1 MSAGNIVNA
10 STNTVPR
17 FYLDGKTWR
26 DFAHR
31 KGHDVANELMARQ
44 DEDVMSGKYTM
55 KELASQ
61 DKKIQE
67 ILRELEFQQRND
79 PNVPKPRPAKN
90 PYNENHENTYRFY
103 EDIVPEIRKR
113 ELGVDKLSDRDGYA
127 LSDTRNVIVK
137 AGLPDGATN
146 IKGYCEYGI
155 PWISRPIIYDSTGGK
170 NPGILPHE
178 LKHHVASKGL
188 KLTDDSYNRL
198 QNEYEFVNNPK
209 MSEFYALLPQ
219 NIRDDMLAEEMR
231 TTNTELQ
238 FQVYSDLMKKL
249 GRNPTAEEYFKY
261 IDDMPDGDVVKL
273 RKHYVNGYDAY
284 ARQGQGKWRPPAEGS
299 SGERERADQ
308 IRYLLK
314 SVTRNNQHNKKY
326 PMGTRGEINSMV
338 KKAAPAAG
346 PQREQN
352 RLKYISKDWSTFT
365 LPKGKTLSHVV
376 NEYNS
381 IFPHAKTTWQ
391 ALSRANGGLSP
402 EKFQAGKAYKM
413 PYSPFSPGFLNL
425 IEMVM
430 AEAKRHGIDVTSPGS
445 GASAAHAQPVKK

>member
-1 MSAGNIVNA
+1 MIERI
-10 STNTVPR
+10 STTEIGANPGPAQAAAEPATSSMPNGR
-17 FYLDGKTWR
+17 KTWR

-31 KGHDVANELMARQ
+31 KGPDVANELMARQ

-55 KELASQ
+55 KELASR

-67 ILRELEFQQRND
+67 ILRELEFHQRND

-137 AGLPDGATN
+137 TGLPDGSTN
-146 IKGYCEYGI
+146 IKGYCQYGI

-209 MSEFYALLPQ
+209 MNEFYALLPQ

-273 RKHYVNGYDAY
+273 RKHYVNGYDAS

-308 IRYLLK
+308 IRHLLK
-314 SVTRNNQHNKKY
+314 SVTRNSQPGGHTENKAGWWKMK
-326 PMGTRGEINSMV
+326 PLT
-338 KKAAPAAG
+338 APA
-346 PQREQN
+346 
-352 RLKYISKDWSTFT
+352 
-365 LPKGKTLSHVV
+365 
-376 NEYNS
+376 
-381 IFPHAKTTWQ
+381 
-391 ALSRANGGLSP
+391 
-402 EKFQAGKAYKM
+402 
-413 PYSPFSPGFLNL
+413 
-425 IEMVM
+425 
-430 AEAKRHGIDVTSPGS
+430 
-445 GASAAHAQPVKK
+445 